1 MANFWRGDLGQFL
14 VAMIAIM
21 AASFCGALIAGSIL
35 LAVFL

>member
-1 MANFWRGDLGQFL
+1 MKNFLRGDFGQFL

-21 AASFCGALIAGSIL
+21 AASFFGALIAGSIL